1 MKHLDGSQLMSC
13 NIICHDKQVFLLSW
27 LFLQQ
32 TFFKEVSF
40 ENSPPSAIHHRRT
53 NFLIPLLCYHDAMQT
68 VILPFVM
75 CVASI
80 EKASHTSILTPL
92 SAQSSTEGHCKRPL
106 QVRLDFILP
115 LSCLLSIDLLKDLT
129 AQL

>member
-1 MKHLDGSQLMSC
+1 MVLSWWAVILYVMTNKFSFC
-13 NIICHDKQVFLLSW
+13 SW

-53 NFLIPLLCYHDAMQT
+53 NFLIPLLCYHDAMQS

-80 EKASHTSILTPL
+80 EKASHTSILTQL
-92 SAQSSTEGHCKRPL
+92 SAQSSTEGHWKRPL

-115 LSCLLSIDLLKDLT
+115 IDLLKDLT